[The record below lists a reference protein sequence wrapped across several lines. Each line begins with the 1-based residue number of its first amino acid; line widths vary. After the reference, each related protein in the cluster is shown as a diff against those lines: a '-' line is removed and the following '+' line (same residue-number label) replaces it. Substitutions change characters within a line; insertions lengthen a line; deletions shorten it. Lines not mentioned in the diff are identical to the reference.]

1 MEGASTA
8 DNKCQPW
15 TLVNLNASPLVL
27 LLLAPSLP
35 PWDERCEKK
44 GATKLMGA
52 DDLNWSVG

>member
-1 MEGASTA
+1 M
-8 DNKCQPW
+8 
-15 TLVNLNASPLVL
+15 NLNASPLL
-27 LLLAPSLP
+27 RPLLAPSLP